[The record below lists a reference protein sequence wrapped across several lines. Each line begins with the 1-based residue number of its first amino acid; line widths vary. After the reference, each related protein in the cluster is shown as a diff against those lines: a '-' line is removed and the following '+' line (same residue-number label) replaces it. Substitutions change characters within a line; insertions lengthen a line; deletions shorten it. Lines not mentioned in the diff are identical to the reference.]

1 MIALPQEPLLNVH
14 GLKKHFGAVKAVE
27 EVSFE
32 LKRGEVVGLV
42 GESGSG
48 KSTVGRT
55 LLRLIEPTSGTLEFD
70 GNQILNLS
78 KRDMRHMRRRMQLIF
93 QDPFS
98 SLNPYMRVGQTL
110 EEPLIVHRLR
120 RTTAD
125 RRTRVGELLEMVGL
139 RASHANRYPHEFS
152 GGQRQ
157 RIVIARA
164 LASEPDFVVA
174 DEAVSALDVSVQA
187 QIINLLRQLQSE
199 LQLAMLFIGHDL
211 GVIRYLAD
219 RTMVMYL
226 GRIVEMAP
234 TEELFRNPRH
244 PYTRALLSAI
254 PDPDPN
260 RAKTRVILKGDVP
273 SPVNPPSGCAFRSR
287 CPSAIA
293 ACADMIPP
301 MRTVAA
307 NHTVACIRHEL

>member
-1 MIALPQEPLLNVH
+1 MNVHQQAPLLRVE

-32 LKRGEVVGLV
+32 LRRGEVLGLV

-55 LLRLIEPTSGTLEFD
+55 LLRLIEPTSGSLEFD
-70 GNQILNLS
+70 GKQLTRLS
-78 KRDMRHMRRRMQLIF
+78 RRDMRQMRRRMQLIF
-93 QDPFS
+93 QDPYS
-98 SLNPYMRVGQTL
+98 SLNPHMRIGNTL
-110 EEPLIVHRLR
+110 EEPLIVHRLF
-120 RTTAD
+120 RTAVE

-139 RASHANRYPHEFS
+139 RSAHANRYPHEFS

-187 QIINLLRQLQSE
+187 QIINLLRQLRSE

-226 GRIVEMAP
+226 GRIVESAP
-234 TEELFRNPRH
+234 TEELFRNPSH

-260 RAKTRVILKGDVP
+260 RKGARVILKGDIP
-273 SPVNPPSGCAFRSR
+273 SPINLPSGCAFRTR
-287 CPSAIA
+287 CPSAVS
-293 ACADMIPP
+293 ACAETMPP
-301 MRTVAA
+301 LSEVAA
-307 NHTVACIRHEL
+307 NHKVACIRHDL

>member
-1 MIALPQEPLLNVH
+1 MSDFQQEPLLSVK
-14 GLKKHFGAVKAVE
+14 GLKKHFGPVKAVE

-32 LKRGEVVGLV
+32 LQRGEVLGLV

-55 LLRLIEPTSGTLEFD
+55 LLRLIEPTSGSLEFD
-70 GNQILNLS
+70 GNQVLDLS
-78 KRDMRHMRRRMQLIF
+78 SRDMRQMRRRMQLIF
-93 QDPFS
+93 QDPYS
-98 SLNPYMRVGQTL
+98 SLNPYMRIGKAL

-120 RTTAD
+120 RTAAE

-139 RASHANRYPHEFS
+139 RSAHANRYPHEFS

-187 QIINLLRQLQSE
+187 QIINLLRQLRSE

-226 GRIVEMAP
+226 GRIVETAP

-260 RAKTRVILKGDVP
+260 RRSARVILRGDVP
-273 SPVNPPSGCAFRSR
+273 SPINLPSGCAFRTR
-287 CPSAIA
+287 CPSAVS
-293 ACADMIPP
+293 ACADMVPSLSE
-301 MRTVAA
+301 VSA
-307 NHTVACIRHEL
+307 NHKVACIRHDL